1 MANYHIAGKW
11 FVSVFELR
19 LMSLD
24 QLNSIA
30 NNPNYR
36 KTTRV
41 NAQNTINLKFYNQI
55 Y

>member
-1 MANYHIAGKW
+1 MPNYHKVGNW

-24 QLNSIA
+24 QLKNIA
-30 NNPNYR
+30 NNTNYR
-36 KTTRV
+36 QTTRV
-41 NAQNTINLKFYNQI
+41 NAQNIINLKFYNQI